1 MIRRYTDEKEFN
13 VLLCRNFVE
22 TSKYL
27 AYCTGVDCN
36 KIIQPKSTS
45 MKEVMCS
52 CGTKFCFSC
61 KEDLHP
67 PAPCDI
73 VKKWMTEVK
82 KDEANVRWIAVNTKI
97 CPFCKRP
104 VERSEGCN
112 YMMCKPPG
120 GCGKAF
126 CYVCSN
132 PWEPDHKDHFK
143 CNRYVAPVD
152 DVEKEKEVL

>member
-1 MIRRYTDEKEFN
+1 MICKRFAD
-13 VLLCRNFVE
+13 C
-22 TSKYL
+22 SKTL
-27 AYCTGVDCN
+27 AYCTGLDCN
-36 KIIQPKSTS
+36 KILKPKVTTT
-45 MKEVMCS
+45 KEVKCT
-52 CGTKFCFSC
+52 CGNRFCFNC

-67 PAPCDI
+67 PCPCDI
-73 VKKWMTEVK
+73 VKKWLVETK

-126 CYVCSN
+126 CYVCSR
-132 PWEPDHKDHFK
+132 PWEPDHKDHFN
-143 CNRYVAPVD
+143 CT
-152 DVEKEKEVL
+152 

>member
-1 MIRRYTDEKEFN
+1 MIKKLVQSFEFER
-13 VLLCRNFVE
+13 LICKNFANS
-22 TSKYL
+22 TRAL

-36 KIIQPKSTS
+36 KILKPKVTT
-45 MKEVMCS
+45 KEVTCMC
-52 CGTKFCFSC
+52 GNRFCFLC

-67 PAPCDI
+67 PCPCDI
-73 VKKWMTEVK
+73 VKKWSIETK

-126 CYVCSN
+126 CYVCSK
-132 PWEPDHKDHFK
+132 PWEPDHKDHFN
-143 CNRYVAPVD
+143 CT
-152 DVEKEKEVL
+152 